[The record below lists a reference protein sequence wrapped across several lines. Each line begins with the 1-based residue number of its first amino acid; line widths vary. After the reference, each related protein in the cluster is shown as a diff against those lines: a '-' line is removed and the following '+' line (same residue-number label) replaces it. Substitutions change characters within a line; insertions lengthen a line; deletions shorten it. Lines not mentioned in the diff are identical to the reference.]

1 MTFLPGFALAPALAL
16 AAPVAAQPPASAHA
30 RFERAV
36 AVASQRRPNMSSWS
50 SVRRVAYERSLHARL
65 DAPIA
70 VLEVPRFGLAVPVLP
85 KDDDVSLDRA
95 VSYVHGTAQPGQRG
109 NVGIA
114 GHRDGYFRP
123 LERARTGDLVRL
135 VSPDGVRTYRVAR
148 TMVVD
153 PSDVR
158 VLAPTDRDA
167 LTLVTCFPFHY
178 VGHAPK
184 RFVVRA
190 YAEEAARPGSA
201 HRQASARR

>member
-1 MTFLPGFALAPALAL
+1 MTLLLCSALAL
-16 AAPVAAQPPASAHA
+16 AAATGAAQPPASPGAG
-30 RFERAV
+30 FEHAV
-36 AVASQRRPNMSSWS
+36 AVATHRRPNMSYWS
-50 SVRRVAYERSLHARL
+50 SVRRVAYQRSLGERL
-65 DAPIA
+65 AAPIA
-70 VLEVPRFGLAVPVLP
+70 VLQVPRLGLEVPVLP

-95 VSYVHGTAQPGQRG
+95 VSYVHGTALPGRHG

-123 LERARTGDLVRL
+123 LERARAGDIVRL
-135 VSPDGVRTYRVAR
+135 VAPDGVQTYRVAK
-148 TMVVD
+148 TMVLD
-153 PSDVR
+153 PADVR

-190 YAEEAARPGSA
+190 YAMDGQPGGTARHQPST
-201 HRQASARR
+201 ARR